1 VPSPVLITGGH
12 GFVARHLARELGEA
26 AVISDVDVTDAD
38 ALGRVL
44 RESQAED
51 VVHLAALS
59 QVSESWA
66 DPVSVWTVNAVGT
79 VAVLDAVRRE
89 RPGARVLVVSTGEVY
104 GRATVVPTPEDAPV
118 QPVSPYAASKAAA
131 ELAATQ
137 AAAAGLDIVIARA
150 FQHEGPGRDDRFA
163 IGSWTL
169 QLAELELVGGG
180 MLKVGNLAAERDISD
195 VRDVCRAY
203 RLLLD
208 RAVPREIYNVA
219 SGQTVTLERVV
230 EELVALVDVPIRV
243 ERDPARMRPVDLPVV
258 WGDASKL
265 RRVTGWEPLIPL
277 EQTLRDTLGA
287 ARQAVRA
294 GKMAT

>member
-12 GFVARHLARELGEA
+12 GFVAQHLARELGEA
-26 AVISDVDVTDAD
+26 AVITDVDVVDAD
-38 ALGRVL
+38 AVGRVF
-44 RESQAED
+44 RESQAEA

-66 DPVSVWTVNAVGT
+66 DPVGVWTVNAVGT
-79 VAVLDAVRRE
+79 VTVLDAVRRE
-89 RPGARVLVVSTGEVY
+89 RPRARVLVVSTGEVY

-137 AAAAGLDIVIARA
+137 AGAAGLDVVIARA

-169 QLAELELVGGG
+169 QLAELELAGGG
-180 MLKVGNLAAERDISD
+180 VLRVGNLAAERDISD

-208 RAVPREIYNVA
+208 RAVPGGIYNVA

-230 EELVALVDVPIRV
+230 QELVALVDVPIRV

-258 WGDASKL
+258 CGDASKL

-277 EQTLRDTLGA
+277 EQTLRDTLDA

>member
-1 VPSPVLITGGH
+1 VPSPVLITGGQ
-12 GFVARHLARELGEA
+12 GFVAGHLARELGEA

-38 ALGRVL
+38 AFGGVV
-44 RESQAED
+44 RETAAGA

-59 QVSESWA
+59 QVSQSWA
-66 DPVSVWTVNAVGT
+66 DPIGVWTVNAVGT
-79 VAVLDAVRRE
+79 VTVLEAVRRE
-89 RPGARVLVVSTGEVY
+89 RPRARVLVVSTGEVY
-104 GRATVVPTPEDAPV
+104 GRATVVPTPEDAAV
-118 QPVSPYAASKAAA
+118 DPVSPYAASKAAA

-137 AAAAGLDIVIARA
+137 AAAAGLDVVIARA

-169 QLAELELVGGG
+169 QLAELELEGGG
-180 MLKVGNLAAERDISD
+180 TLKVGNLAAERDISD

-208 RAVPREIYNVA
+208 PAVPGGIYNVA
-219 SGQTVTLERVV
+219 SGRTVTLERVLR
-230 EELVALVDVPIRV
+230 ELVALVDAPIQV

-258 WGDASKL
+258 SGDASKL

-277 EQTLRDTLGA
+277 EQTLRDTLDA
-287 ARQAVRA
+287 ARQAVRV